1 MHGKRFLSGLPSRA
15 TAGGVQGWCGIGA
28 YRVGMQYSA
37 RGACASVG
45 VPAKMSSSGVVYCHK
60 TRTQIQILLVF
71 FGGGQRKP
79 MGFGHAARFARME
92 GKVQAE
98 DFLEGGFFGGE
109 CNAEIQFQN
118 SSKECFAPPTQ
129 RAQDYSSLREA
140 PKDKIT
146 LAVVLL
152 IYLASINLHS
162 NQRLDARALR
172 HLFLVRSFRFAFP

>member
-1 MHGKRFLSGLPSRA
+1 MFEAFPEPHPPHSILKSTPAKMNEDGGGWGEGRAYSRA
-15 TAGGVQGWCGIGA
+15 GRSVERTK
-28 YRVGMQYSA
+28 RVKAATHAA
-37 RGACASVG
+37 RAQSLS

-109 CNAEIQFQN
+109 IRMQMLNAPMQ
-118 SSKECFAPPTQ
+118 
-129 RAQDYSSLREA
+129 
-140 PKDKIT
+140 
-146 LAVVLL
+146 
-152 IYLASINLHS
+152 
-162 NQRLDARALR
+162 
-172 HLFLVRSFRFAFP
+172 